1 MNNIEAMLNDQEYYL
16 MNLKSIRRDN
26 DFITFHSTDSSVIG
40 ADTKTM
46 APGAEEFINSIMD
59 NPAGYTLICYGHMFM
74 VVRGMSIMNNS
85 TPDAQPVMLYYRT
98 EQESKDYHNRETYG
112 STAKEWLDRWD
123 KGNNVWS
130 VERGGF
136 GPGYE
141 QALQIATVE
150 YVRLLINELGDNTED
165 ISDHEELTSVIR
177 ELYNTHDAEM
187 MKVLGNLGLSGAQD
201 GAAKQLAY
209 KIYITTPLAMFT
221 GIKNMDKGD
230 RPHMIQISN
239 HFPSLNSQ
247 G

>member
-16 MNLKSIRRDN
+16 MNLKSIRRNN

-59 NPAGYTLICYGHMFM
+59 NPAGYTLICYGRMFM

-85 TPDAQPVMLYYRT
+85 TPNVQPVMLYYRT

-112 STAKEWLDRWD
+112 SSAKEWLSRWD
-123 KGNNVWS
+123 DKKSVWS

-141 QALQIATVE
+141 QALQIAAVE
-150 YVRLLINELGDNTED
+150 WVRVLINELGDNTSD
-165 ISDHEELTSVIR
+165 RSDHEELTNVIR
-177 ELYNTHDAEM
+177 GIYKSKDEEM
-187 MKVLGNLGLSGAQD
+187 MKTLSNLGLSGAQD

-209 KIYITTPLAMFT
+209 MIYIKTPVRMFSE
-221 GIKNMDKGD
+221 IRDMAESDKKP
-230 RPHMIQISN
+230 RMIQISN
-239 HFPSLNSQ
+239 YFPTL
-247 G
+247 